1 MADKEVPLFKAK
13 KTPEKDVTLDSAGF
27 FVIELDRK
35 QNEIRVEYYSN
46 VYKKERIVSGNLVK
60 VFSGNKADGLC
71 DIIAKNVPDLRPEHY
86 MYLGREL
93 EKAQFALENNKKYF
107 QGGC

>member
-1 MADKEVPLFKAK
+1 MVDKEVPLIKAK
-13 KTPEKDVTLDSAGF
+13 KTPKKDIILDPNGF
-27 FVIELDRK
+27 FVIEVDRK

-46 VYKKERIVSGNLVK
+46 VYKNKRIVSGILKK
-60 VFSGNKADGLC
+60 VFSGNKADALC
-71 DIIAKNVPDLRPEHY
+71 DTIVKNVPNLLPGHY

-93 EKAQFALENNKKYF
+93 QRAQCAIEKNKKYV